1 MKQDEAVITSFVERL
16 AKQIQALLSEDSV
29 NAVLEQAR
37 TALRDGFTDFELV
50 GRSELD
56 GHLASLEQLTQTIKE
71 LEHRIAQLEASR

>member
-37 TALRDGFTDFELV
+37 TALRDGFADFELV